1 MLVGFGL
8 LKLNMC
14 DAGVTET
21 VKSAW
26 RKPKKQIQAAPTIL
40 ESKKTDSKSTPA
52 EKGREAEAET
62 EAEVEVETEKEVAQ
76 PAAKSAESSNK
87 APRRHH

>member
-21 VKSAW
+21 VKSVW
-26 RKPKKQIQAAPTIL
+26 RKPKKKIEAAPAKL
-40 ESKKTDSKSTPA
+40 ESKKTDSKPAPA
-52 EKGREAEAET
+52 EMAEPEA
-62 EAEVEVETEKEVAQ
+62 EKEVAQ
-76 PAAKSAESSNK
+76 PAAKSSQISNK
-87 APRRHH
+87 APRRLH